1 MSFFLFLQS
10 ATPAATPRHLPEW
23 WPALSTLIYLG
34 GLLLIVLFLLITL
47 FLRRRRGM
55 LVAATVPE
63 DLPDEVK
70 KRLGSTSTN
79 RGLRALRWTFVIL
92 SLGLVGFHV
101 YWAHYAQERNE
112 KFQELSYKDLRN
124 RRLSESTLR
133 GWILDRSG
141 KLENALAL
149 YKRDASGNIT
159 REYPMDKQLAHI
171 FGSDRGDPGLERAL
185 FGVQSG
191 ALA

>member
-1 MSFFLFLQS
+1 MSFFLFLQG
-10 ATPAATPRHLPEW
+10 ATPAATRHLPEW
-23 WPALSTLIYLG
+23 WPALSTLIYLA
-34 GLLLIVLFLLITL
+34 GLLLIVLFLLVTL
-47 FLRRRRGM
+47 LLRRRRGM
-55 LVAATVPE
+55 IVSAAVPE
-63 DLPDEVK
+63 DIPDEVK

-79 RGLRALRWTFVIL
+79 RGLRALRWTFILL

-133 GWILDRSG
+133 GWLLDRSG

-149 YKRDASGNIT
+149 YKRDGAGNIS
-159 REYPMDKQLAHI
+159 RE
-171 FGSDRGDPGLERAL
+171 
-185 FGVQSG
+185 
-191 ALA
+191 